1 MERTLGRRQ
10 VIEWLLFAAAVLF
23 NVGLLFCLWVDASEW
38 FHEQQHETLL
48 DELWDEGEAA

>member
-1 MERTLGRRQ
+1 M
-10 VIEWLLFAAAVLF
+10 IEWLLFAAAVLF